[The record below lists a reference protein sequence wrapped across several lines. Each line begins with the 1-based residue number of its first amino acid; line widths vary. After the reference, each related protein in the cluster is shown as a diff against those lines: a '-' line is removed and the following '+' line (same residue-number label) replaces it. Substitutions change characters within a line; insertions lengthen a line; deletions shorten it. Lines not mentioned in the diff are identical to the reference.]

1 MENCLNMI
9 IRHRA
14 VSTQWYC
21 QNSIDI
27 PRWLGLNFLS
37 QVLRFRPPVWS
48 FARIYSTLLQ
58 KCFGFFGGYLKST
71 LNMGRRNFWPW
82 IEKYNIIKIR
92 PISSNLLRPPSVALN
107 LLENTLGLYGERV
120 SYMCGACPRNPNT
133 FVAVLYVF
141 WFVSSTFVEA
151 HEPSETKAL

>member
-1 MENCLNMI
+1 MGKCLNMI

-27 PRWLGLNFLS
+27 PRLLGLNFLS
-37 QVLRFRPPVWS
+37 QVLRFRPSFWS

-58 KCFGFFGGYLKST
+58 KCFGFLAEYLKST
-71 LNMGRRNFWPW
+71 LKVGRRNFWPW
-82 IEKYNIIKIR
+82 IEKYNIITIQH
-92 PISSNLLRPPSVALN
+92 ISSNLLRPPSVALN

-120 SYMCGACPRNPNT
+120 SYMCGACPRNPTT
-133 FVAVLYVF
+133 FVAVLCVF
-141 WFVSSTFVEA
+141 GFVSSTFVEA
-151 HEPSETKAL
+151 HEPSETKTL